1 MSAYQWHWGVI
12 FEPVPDTG
20 EFYYQWLLS
29 GLGWTL
35 TTALAAWCIALLVGT
50 LVGVARTV
58 PNRLV
63 SGLATAYV
71 ELFRNIPLIVQMFLW
86 FFVLPEFLPT
96 AVGNWVKQDMPL
108 PAFSTAV
115 MALGIYTAAR
125 IAEQVR
131 TGILTLSRGQ
141 KNAGLAM
148 GLTLWQTYRYVL
160 LPVAFRVIT
169 PPLTSEFMNIFKNS
183 AVALVIGLTELTFQ
197 MRQITGEYAPAN
209 PIEVMTITSVLYLLV
224 AFSANRLMAWLE
236 RKTRIPG
243 TIGGGQ
249 S

>member
-86 FFVLPEFLPT
+86 FFVLPEI
-96 AVGNWVKQDMPL
+96 L
-108 PAFSTAV
+108 PA
-115 MALGIYTAAR
+115 
-125 IAEQVR
+125 
-131 TGILTLSRGQ
+131 
-141 KNAGLAM
+141 
-148 GLTLWQTYRYVL
+148 
-160 LPVAFRVIT
+160 
-169 PPLTSEFMNIFKNS
+169 
-183 AVALVIGLTELTFQ
+183 
-197 MRQITGEYAPAN
+197 
-209 PIEVMTITSVLYLLV
+209 
-224 AFSANRLMAWLE
+224 
-236 RKTRIPG
+236 
-243 TIGGGQ
+243 
-249 S
+249 

>member
-35 TTALAAWCIALLVGT
+35 TTALAAWCIALVIGT

-249 S
+249 T

>member
-35 TTALAAWCIALLVGT
+35 TTALAAWCIALVVGT

-71 ELFRNIPLIVQMFLW
+71 ERFRNIPLIVQMFLW

-249 S
+249 T

>member
-35 TTALAAWCIALLVGT
+35 TTALAAWCIALVVGT

-236 RKTRIPG
+236 RKTSIPG

-249 S
+249 T

>member
-35 TTALAAWCIALLVGT
+35 TTALAAWCIALVVGT